1 MKINCIALTSLLSIT
16 MIFTG
21 CGVKEET
28 TIITGADQTEVYL
41 PDLKGKNVGLTINHS
56 SLIGKRSSLDSL
68 VSLGINVVRIYGP
81 EHGFRG
87 NASDGAPILNDIDE
101 KTGVQAIS
109 LYGDHNKPTPEEM
122 EGIDVMIFDIQD
134 VGVRFYTFLSTLH
147 YVMEAC
153 AENNIRLIV
162 LDRPN
167 PNGFYVDGPIR
178 EEEYKSFIGTDPI
191 PAVHGMTFGE
201 YAEMLNGEGWLA
213 NGIKCDLKVIKV
225 LNYDHDKPYV
235 SPVPPSPNLNTQ
247 QSILLYPS
255 LCFFE
260 GTVISQGRGTYFPFT
275 VLGNPKLQDK
285 YSFSFTPDSIKGMSE
300 HPPLRGEVC
309 YGIDLRDYNTDI
321 FRQTGR
327 INLSW
332 LIEFYND
339 YPDKENFF
347 NSYFELLAG
356 TAKLR
361 EQIIAG
367 KTEEEIRASWE
378 PGLSVFKQIRSK
390 YLLYK

>member
-1 MKINCIALTSLLSIT
+1 MA
-16 MIFTG
+16 
-21 CGVKEET
+21 
-28 TIITGADQTEVYL
+28 
-41 PDLKGKNVGLTINHS
+41 
-56 SLIGKRSSLDSL
+56 
-68 VSLGINVVRIYGP
+68 
-81 EHGFRG
+81 
-87 NASDGAPILNDIDE
+87 
-101 KTGVQAIS
+101 
-109 LYGDHNKPTPEEM
+109 
-122 EGIDVMIFDIQD
+122 GIDIMIFDIQD

-178 EEEYKSFIGTDPI
+178 EKEYKSFIGTDPI

-213 NGIKCDLKVIKV
+213 NGIKCDLKVVRV

-235 SPVPPSPNLNTQ
+235 LPVPPSPNLNTQ

-260 GTVISQGRGTYFPFT
+260 GTVISQGRGTHFPFT
-275 VLGNPKLQDK
+275 VLGNPKLKDK
-285 YSFSFTPDSIKGMSE
+285 YSFSFTPDSIQGMSE

-309 YGIDLRDYNTDI
+309 YGIDLRSYNTDI

-332 LIEFYND
+332 LIEFYNA
-339 YPDKENFF
+339 YPEKENFF

-356 TAKLR
+356 TARLR

-378 PGLSVFKQIRSK
+378 PGLSDFKQIRSK
-390 YLLYK
+390 YLLYN

>member
-28 TIITGADQTEVYL
+28 TIITGADQTEAYL

-56 SLIGKRSSLDSL
+56 SLIGKSSSLDSL

-81 EHGFRG
+81 EHGYRG

-122 EGIDVMIFDIQD
+122 EGIDVMVFDIQD

-225 LNYDHDKPYV
+225 LNYDHGKPYV
-235 SPVPPSPNLNTQ
+235 SPVPPSPNLNSQ

-332 LIEFYND
+332 LIEFYNA
-339 YPDKENFF
+339 YPDKANFF

-367 KTEEEIRASWE
+367 KPEEEIRASWE
-378 PGLSVFKQIRSK
+378 PGLSEFKQIRSK